1 MASPASTYQIPL
13 PAPSPDPAPAGP
25 DHLSAAGL
33 AEASERAPL
42 CVHCG
47 AVGTHFLTCASL
59 RLPVGYRV
67 AADPAAP
74 GSGLTSGP
82 RHPDWPLPPLPA
94 QPAPGPLAPPPG
106 PAPVP
111 PGVP

>member
-1 MASPASTYQIPL
+1 MTSPASTYQIPL
-13 PAPSPDPAPAGP
+13 PAPS
-25 DHLSAAGL
+25 

-42 CVHCG
+42 CIHCG
-47 AVGTHFLTCASL
+47 AVGTHFLTCSSL

-82 RHPDWPLPPLPA
+82 RHPDWPLPPR
-94 QPAPGPLAPPPG
+94 PAPGPTAPPPV
-106 PAPVP
+106 PSPVP
-111 PGVP
+111 PSAP